1 MKVVIIEDEA
11 LAAERLAML
20 IRRHDPEVEILAELD
35 SVATAVR
42 WFEQHPPPELCFM
55 DIQLGDGLSFEIFEQ
70 TTVNCPIIF
79 TTAYDEYALRAFKVH
94 SVDYLL
100 KPVDFQELSSAI
112 RQFEAQQMPE
122 AASMDGVLD
131 LLQQMRSAKQYKDR
145 FLVKSGSR
153 LLPISTSDIAYFFH
167 EEKITWLRLHNGRKY
182 ALDYSMDQLGELL
195 DPAHFFRINRQYI
208 IRIDALQGIADYTN
222 SRLKVG
228 LPHLEKEEEVVVSRE
243 RVRAFRAWLGE

>member
-11 LAAERLAML
+11 LAAERLTML
-20 IRRHDPEVEILAELD
+20 VRRYDPEAEILAGLD
-35 SVATAVR
+35 SVAASVR
-42 WFEQHPPPELCFM
+42 WFEQHPPPDLCFM

-70 TTVNCPIIF
+70 TEVNCPVIF

-94 SVDYLL
+94 SIDYLL
-100 KPVDFQELSSAI
+100 KPVDFRELSAAF
-112 RQFEAQQMPE
+112 RQFEAQQKPE

-131 LLQQMRSAKQYKDR
+131 ALQQMRSGQRYKDR

-153 LLPISTSDIAYFFH
+153 LLPVSATDIAYFFH

-182 ALDYSMDQLGELL
+182 ALDYSMEQLTELL
-195 DPAHFFRINRQYI
+195 DPTHFFRINRQYI
-208 IRIDALQGIADYTN
+208 VCLDAMQGISDYTN
-222 SRLKVG
+222 SRLKVS